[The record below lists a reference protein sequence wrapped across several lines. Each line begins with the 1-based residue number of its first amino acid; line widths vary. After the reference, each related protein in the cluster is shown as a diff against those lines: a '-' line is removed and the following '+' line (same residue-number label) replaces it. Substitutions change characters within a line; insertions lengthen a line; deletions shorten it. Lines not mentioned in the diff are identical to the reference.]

1 MNPNQRE
8 EFEDPRYGW
17 VATSSRMD
25 RHLEEF
31 VEALQAWETRD
42 RERPE
47 THYGRALEIERI
59 TRNISA
65 DTAQIARLGHMRD
78 ERSRPIGARS

>member
-1 MNPNQRE
+1 MNPIQQK
-8 EFEDPRYGW
+8 EFGAPRYGW

-25 RHLEEF
+25 RHLGEF
-31 VEALQAWETRD
+31 VDALQAWEARD

-47 THYGRALEIERI
+47 KHYGRALEIERI

-65 DTAQIARLGHMRD
+65 DTAQLARLGRMGD
-78 ERSRPIGARS
+78 EVMAP